1 MKILYTNF
9 HGGNGGGH
17 VTYIVNLLKGL
28 SSEHSLTVAS
38 PASSRLYRLA
48 GEVKG
53 VKLVAME
60 FTTRPSSWL
69 GARSKLRALLKKECF
84 DIIHVNGSADHK
96 QVMLALMGL
105 PNRPKVV
112 FTKHNDH
119 PLKSFGHR
127 LRASLAT
134 DHVIAVSDYVTG
146 RVRDS
151 IYRHCPVTTVRHGVD
166 TDYFSPVSSAEK
178 AILRVRFLGDALS
191 DKIILGSA
199 GGTDLEKGWLDLV
212 AAVAQLPEAL
222 KSRFLLLV
230 AGDQPK
236 PELITEVTRLG
247 MQSQVCFPGLLDDVR
262 PVLAACD
269 VGFVLSYQEA
279 LSFACRELM
288 ALGLPVLV
296 TRVGGLPENLI
307 HGENGWI
314 VEGRDVSG
322 MTEVLRQIAAEPELL
337 RQFGAAA
344 RSHAEQW
351 FNLSDFAMQTLA
363 IYQQCC
369 AASLSRS
376 KIKR

>member
-28 SSEHSLTVAS
+28 AAEHTLTVAC

-48 GEVKG
+48 GEVAG
-53 VKLVAME
+53 VKLVGME

-69 GARSKLRALLKKECF
+69 GARSRLRSLLKKERF
-84 DIIHVNGSADHK
+84 DIVHVNGSADHK
-96 QVMLALMGL
+96 QVMLALLGL

-119 PLKSFGHR
+119 PLRSFGHR

-134 DHVIAVSDYVTG
+134 DHVIAVSDYVAD

-151 IYRHCPVTTVRHGVD
+151 VYRHCPITTVRHGID

-178 AILRVRFLGDALS
+178 AMLRVRYLGDALS

-212 AAVAQLPEAL
+212 AAVAQLPEPL

-236 PELITEVTRLG
+236 PELFAEVARFG

-262 PVLAACD
+262 PLLAACD

-337 RQFGAAA
+337 RQFGIAA
-344 RSHAEQW
+344 RRHAEQW
-351 FNLSDFAMQTLA
+351 FNLSDFATHTLA

-369 AASLSRS
+369 AANHSRS
-376 KIKR
+376 RIKR

>member
-17 VTYIVNLLKGL
+17 VTYIVNLLQAL
-28 SSEHSLTVAS
+28 AAEHSLTVAC
-38 PASSRLYRLA
+38 PASSRLFRLA
-48 GEVKG
+48 GEVAG
-53 VKLVAME
+53 VQLVAME

-69 GARSKLRALLKKECF
+69 GARAKLRALLKKERF
-84 DIIHVNGSADHK
+84 DIVHVNGSADHK
-96 QVMLALMGL
+96 QVMLALFGL

-119 PLKSFGHR
+119 PLRSFGHR

-134 DHVIAVSDYVTG
+134 DHVIAVSDYVAG

-151 IYRHCPVTTVRHGVD
+151 VYRHCPVTTVRHGID
-166 TDYFSPVSSAEK
+166 TNYFSPVSSDEK
-178 AILRVRFLGDALS
+178 AQLRVRFLGDSLS
-191 DKIILGSA
+191 DKIVLGSA
-199 GGTDLEKGWLDLV
+199 GGTDREKGWLDLL
-212 AAVAQLPEAL
+212 AAVAQLPEPL

-236 PELITEVTRLG
+236 PELLAEVMRLG

-262 PVLAACD
+262 PLLGACD

-296 TRVGGLPENLI
+296 TRVGGLPENLTE
-307 HGENGWI
+307 GEHGWI
-314 VEGRDVSG
+314 VAVRDVSG
-322 MTEVLRQIAAEPELL
+322 MTEVLHAIAAQPSELPRL
-337 RQFGAAA
+337 GSAA
-344 RSHAEQW
+344 RRHAEQW
-351 FNLSDFAMQTLA
+351 FNLSDFAAQTLA
-363 IYQQCC
+363 VYQQCV
-369 AASLSRS
+369 ASNQPHS
-376 KIKR
+376 K